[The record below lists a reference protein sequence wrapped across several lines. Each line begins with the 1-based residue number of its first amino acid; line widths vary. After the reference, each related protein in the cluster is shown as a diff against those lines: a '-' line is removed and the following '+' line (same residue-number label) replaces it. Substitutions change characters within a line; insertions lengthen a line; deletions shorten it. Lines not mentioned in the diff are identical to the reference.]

1 MVSSIVCTSKLYG
14 SDRGISSIIMLI
26 EVTQSR
32 NQTSTG
38 CTRVLGVDLIFKLK
52 LVYVDLV
59 DAEVLPP
66 CLELDLNKLED
77 SRHRGS
83 ICRQ

>member
-32 NQTSTG
+32 NQTLTR
-38 CTRVLGVDLIFKLK
+38 CTRVDLIFKLK